1 MKKVKSR
8 SQFTSNPPASSRT
21 KERSLARKS
30 KPLVRDRSES
40 GTDLSNVRIKDKQ
53 SRDLQISLFLNL
65 INIRE
70 FGGGS
75 MAYASMELI
84 DVL

>member
-21 KERSLARKS
+21 KERSLERKS

-53 SRDLQISLFLNL
+53 SKLRIASKTLSSLKLAADDEKTPKNL
-65 INIRE
+65 KE
-70 FGGGS
+70 
-75 MAYASMELI
+75 ET
-84 DVL
+84 